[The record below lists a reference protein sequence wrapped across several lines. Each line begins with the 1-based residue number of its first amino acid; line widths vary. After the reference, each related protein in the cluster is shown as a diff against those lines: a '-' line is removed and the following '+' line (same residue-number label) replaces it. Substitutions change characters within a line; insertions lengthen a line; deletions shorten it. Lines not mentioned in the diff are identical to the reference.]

1 MGRGGQGTRY
11 VGLRSEIPSISGRL
25 ELGQGMAP
33 TSLLGHKGSHLSLGG
48 EPQRPLCLAH
58 VSQFTPLTAL
68 RSRRALFSPA
78 EGPGHWG
85 TAGPDLDREATAFLV
100 VCGLRAGMC
109 CRGGRWPQRLG
120 LGLCPLPWF
129 SEPLGTW
136 PSWTWHAWHPGPA
149 PAHSCRTGPLLQVG
163 SAAPHPCP
171 PPAFFSP
178 VSG

>member
-1 MGRGGQGTRY
+1 MGRGGQGTCY

-33 TSLLGHKGSHLSLGG
+33 TSLLGHKGSHLFTGRG
-48 EPQRPLCLAH
+48 APETIVPGPC
-58 VSQFTPLTAL
+58 VSVYPPLTAL

-78 EGPGHWG
+78 EGPGHWE

-100 VCGLRAGMC
+100 VCGQRDGMFC
-109 CRGGRWPQRLG
+109 QGGRWPQRLG

-129 SEPLGTW
+129 SEPLGMW

-149 PAHSCRTGPLLQVG
+149 PAHACRTGPLLQVG
-163 SAAPHPCP
+163 SAAPRPCSPP
-171 PPAFFSP
+171 PPAFFP
-178 VSG
+178 L